1 MSFDAIVLKRF
12 TLMNNDD
19 ECMYVFIML
28 ECYDAK

>member
-1 MSFDAIVLKRF
+1 MSFDAIVSKRF

-19 ECMYVFIML
+19 EYMYVFIML